1 MSLTH
6 KLTQTFIS
14 NDGGSF
20 SGTIESTGGLEVNVD
35 ETIPALSTD
44 LAVAFAADVSQLKS
58 LFILASAAM
67 TIETNSGSAA
77 DNTIT
82 LAANVPFAWT
92 NQGGMDLRD
101 TGETA
106 ITTDITS
113 LFVTSSA
120 GGTLKIRALID
131 PTV

>member
-6 KLTQTFIS
+6 TITKTFIS
-14 NDGGSF
+14 NDGVSF
-20 SGTIESTGGLEVNVD
+20 SASVASSGGLEVNVD
-35 ETIPALSTD
+35 ETIAGSSTD
-44 LAVAFAADVSQLKS
+44 LAVAFACDVSQLKS
-58 LFILASAAM
+58 LFILATAAM
-67 TIETNSGSAA
+67 TIETNSGSAS

-82 LAANVPFAWT
+82 LAANVPFSWT
-92 NQGGMDLRD
+92 NQDGLDLRD

-106 ITTDITS
+106 ITTDIAS

-120 GGTLKIRALID
+120 GGSLKIRALVD